1 MKLYGELA
9 SWWPLLSPPGDY
21 AAEAAAYERCLVE
34 ACQPPAAT
42 LLELGSGGGNNASF
56 LKATFRVTLVDP
68 SPDMLAVSRTLN
80 PECEHLTGDM
90 RSVRL
95 GRTFDCVFV
104 HDAVCYMTSLAD
116 LRLAVD
122 TAFAHTRPGGAALL
136 APDFTRETFRPGTDH
151 GGSDDG
157 GRGIRFLEWVW
168 DPDPDDT
175 TYVVDYAYML
185 RGADESVRVEH
196 DRHIEGLFG
205 RDQWLEVLSE
215 AGFEP
220 EVVPLDLPGLEHPY
234 EVLVG
239 RRRA

>member
-1 MKLYGELA
+1 VKLYGELA
-9 SWWPLLSPPGDY
+9 SWWPLLSPPADY

-34 ACQPPAAT
+34 GCRLPAAT

-56 LKATFRVTLVDP
+56 LKARFHATLVDP
-68 SPDMLAVSRTLN
+68 SPGMLAVSRALN

-95 GRTFDCVFV
+95 GRTFDCVFI

-116 LRLAVD
+116 LRLAAD
-122 TAFAHTRPGGAALL
+122 TAFVHTRPGGAALL

-157 GRGIRFLEWVW
+157 ARGLRFLEWAW
-168 DPDPDDT
+168 DPDPDDS

-185 RGADESVRVEH
+185 REGDGSVRVEH
-196 DRHIEGLFG
+196 DRHVEGLFG
-205 RDQWLEVLSE
+205 RDEWLAVLAG

-220 EVVPLDLPGLEHPY
+220 AVVPLDLPALEQAY
-234 EVLVG
+234 EVFVA
-239 RRRA
+239 RRPA